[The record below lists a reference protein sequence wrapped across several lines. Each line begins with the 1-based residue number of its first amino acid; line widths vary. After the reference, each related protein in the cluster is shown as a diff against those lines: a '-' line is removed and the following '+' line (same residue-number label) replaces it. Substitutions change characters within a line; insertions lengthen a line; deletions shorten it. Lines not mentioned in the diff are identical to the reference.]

1 MESRLRGGET
11 GGEGELYIDSA
22 RQKRLL
28 EAALQALEEAERG
41 LREETPLD
49 MVAPELRDALDH
61 LGEITGEV
69 TNADILQQIFSDFCV
84 GK

>member
-1 MESRLRGGET
+1 
-11 GGEGELYIDSA
+11 
-22 RQKRLL
+22 
-28 EAALQALEEAERG
+28 
-41 LREETPLD
+41 